1 MLTFW
6 FKKCL
11 NPIKFTMKYKFF
23 WKVILGYLYGRE
35 YMLAIWTK
43 VFRVF
48 VWGFPID
55 LSP

>member
-11 NPIKFTMKYKFF
+11 NPIKFTMKYMLF
-23 WKVILGYLYGRE
+23 WDVILSHFYGRE

-43 VFRVF
+43 VFQVF

>member
-11 NPIKFTMKYKFF
+11 NPIKFTMKYMLF
-23 WKVILGYLYGRE
+23 WDVILSHFYGRE

-43 VFRVF
+43 VFQVF
-48 VWGFPID
+48 VCTTF
-55 LSP
+55 